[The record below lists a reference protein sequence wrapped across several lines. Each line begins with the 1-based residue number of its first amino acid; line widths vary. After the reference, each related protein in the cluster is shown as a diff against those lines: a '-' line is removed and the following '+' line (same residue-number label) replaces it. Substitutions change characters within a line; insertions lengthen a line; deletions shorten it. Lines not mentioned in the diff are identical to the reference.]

1 MRGGRRGFTLM
12 ELLTVIAIIS
22 LLVAILMPAT
32 LALRRRARE
41 TQAASER
48 TALKAAILTYYSDTG
63 LWPVDNQTQVTV
75 LNSREIIPRLRP
87 PNTPYGRIYWTG
99 GDRIVDANNREY
111 RVRINPGGRPPI
123 GSADDFDGS
132 YTVSFVRN

>member
-1 MRGGRRGFTLM
+1 MKGGRRGFTLM

-48 TALKAAILTYYSDTG
+48 AALKAAIMTYYADTS

-75 LNSREIIPRLRP
+75 LNSQEIIRRLRP

-99 GDRIVDANNREY
+99 RDRIVDANNREY
-111 RVRINPGGRPPI
+111 RVRINPAGQPPI
-123 GSADDFDGS
+123 GSADDFNDS
-132 YTVSFVRN
+132 YTVSFLRN